1 MQTAVY
7 SISQYMGRCG
17 SHIQVYALID
27 IVQTL
32 ARRAR
37 VPLVRLL
44 DGSSGGG
51 SVALYLQMG
60 ATYIPAMGALTNSI
74 EALSFVPVA
83 SALLGPVVGLAAAKA
98 ATSHFRWVV
107 LLLYPP

>member
-1 MQTAVY
+1 M
-7 SISQYMGRCG
+7 
-17 SHIQVYALID
+17 
-27 IVQTL
+27 
-32 ARRAR
+32 
-37 VPLVRLL
+37 PLVRLL

-60 ATYIPAMGALTNSI
+60 ATYIPAMGILTNCI

-98 ATSHFRWVV
+98 ATSHFR
-107 LLLYPP
+107 